1 METIIAS
8 GPVIIENKKVL
19 LSQHGDDSFWKF
31 PGGRI
36 EDFDFENETDAL
48 ESACIRRVKE
58 EMGIKVE
65 IIRPLKPMLV
75 KKDENTL
82 VILIHYLAKRIGEIK
97 PGDDILKWDW
107 IDIENLPDNCAPNIK
122 PVIESI

>member
-1 METIIAS
+1 
-8 GPVIIENKKVL
+8 L
-19 LSQHGDDSFWKF
+19 
-31 PGGRI
+31 RI
-36 EDFDFENETDAL
+36 FDFENETDAL